1 MKLIDETHKTQHWQ
15 HTLQQGAKGLAI
27 GLGVSAVFVAA
38 FKRRYP
44 MHYAQYNY
52 TIKACMWTLPTLGL
66 GGFWADEGSVKFSDM
81 MHRSEYH
88 RKVKEEQKERV
99 GSLTL
104 ADRMFL
110 KVNEHRYELIVASW
124 AASLGWA
131 WRAVSKDRVMTTAQ
145 KAVQARMYA
154 QAITVLLLLSTVA
167 LSIHEK
173 DLAHLVPAP
182 KPHWE
187 RVLEEKEFESV

>member
-15 HTLQQGAKGLAI
+15 HTLYQGAKGLAI
-27 GLGVSAVFVAA
+27 GLGVSAVFVTA

-44 MHYAQYNY
+44 IHYGQYNS

-66 GGFWADEGSVKFSDM
+66 GGFWADEGSVKFSEM
-81 MHRSEYH
+81 MHRSDYLT
-88 RKVKEEQKERV
+88 KIKNEEQERI
-99 GSLTL
+99 GNLSS
-104 ADRMFL
+104 ADKLFL
-110 KVNEHRYELIVASW
+110 KVSENRYKVIVGTW

-131 WRAVSKDRVMTTAQ
+131 WRVVNKDRIMTTAQ

-167 LSIHEK
+167 LSIHER
-173 DLAHLVPAP
+173 DVAQLVPAP
-182 KPHWE
+182 KPDWK
-187 RVLEEKEFESV
+187 RILEERENERM